1 LRNINIDKF
10 YPKKIY
16 QEPFFHY
23 KDIPYQENLILS
35 GYFQSE
41 KYFVEN
47 QNFIRN
53 LFDVDEQSKKII
65 EKIISTDI
73 LYKSCSLH
81 IRRGDYLSYPDHHPV
96 CDIEYYKNAMNFISN
111 KTIILFSN
119 DIDWCKKNLILD
131 GKELIYIE
139 NNFDYIDLWMMSL
152 CENNIIANSS
162 FSWWGAWLNKNNN
175 KIVVAPKKWFGNALQ
190 HNTKDLYPEKWIVI

>member
-1 LRNINIDKF
+1 
-10 YPKKIY
+10 
-16 QEPFFHY
+16 
-23 KDIPYQENLILS
+23 
-35 GYFQSE
+35 
-41 KYFVEN
+41 
-47 QNFIRN
+47 
-53 LFDVDEQSKKII
+53 
-65 EKIISTDI
+65 
-73 LYKSCSLH
+73 
-81 IRRGDYLSYPDHHPV
+81 
-96 CDIEYYKNAMNFISN
+96 MNFISN